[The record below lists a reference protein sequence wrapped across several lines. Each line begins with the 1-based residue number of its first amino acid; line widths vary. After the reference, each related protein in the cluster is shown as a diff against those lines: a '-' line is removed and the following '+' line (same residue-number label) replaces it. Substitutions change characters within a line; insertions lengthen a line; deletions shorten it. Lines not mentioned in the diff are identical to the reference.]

1 MKIAIYF
8 SSILNYLSLES
19 LKRGT
24 GKALPVKACYY
35 WLAYI
40 YILLN
45 DLGTAFNYYNT
56 LKSSISSDPNLTCKS
71 VRERKTAAL
80 ADVAK

>member
-1 MKIAIYF
+1 MRA
-8 SSILNYLSLES
+8 
-19 LKRGT
+19 GQ
-24 GKALPVKACYY
+24 Y

-45 DLGTAFNYYNT
+45 DLGTAFNFYNT
-56 LKSSISSDPNLTCKS
+56 LKSSVSSDPNLTCKY

-80 ADVAK
+80 AEVAK